1 MRSIADG
8 MRWPLALEALLLA
21 LIGFWS
27 VRDGSSPGPSGV
39 IQQYALRVHRV

>member
-1 MRSIADG
+1 MRSMAG
-8 MRWPLALEALLLA
+8 RMRWPLAMMALLLA